1 MKKKLWMIFG
11 PVIVAIAALLILLW
25 APINFKTVTP
35 QKVRQAATSLDV
47 RVLKGESVKN
57 AAEKENYI
65 PIIGSSELS
74 RMDPFHPS
82 SMAQKYHWKNKPFL
96 LGNPGTA
103 SLTQAMNVSGMANLK
118 GNKAVMIISPQWFTK
133 TGVPPEAFKYFLS
146 PLQLTGFIL
155 NSDHGDKAMNKY
167 VAGRIL
173 DLGVDKGPIEDGA
186 LQRIADGKKITD
198 FQRFYIKN
206 FARSSLQSQD
216 DLFGSISMND
226 HEKQIDKAASKLP
239 DKYNYKELNKLA
251 IKMAKNKSQDND
263 LQIGDTFYNRQLKK
277 RISIYRNAH
286 KHVTYTH
293 SPEYNDFQALLYMF
307 AQNNTEVMFV
317 IQPINPY
324 WVKYTGMPLSSI
336 SNFDTKIKY
345 QLTSQGFNNIIDLS
359 QVKNPNYIAEDTI
372 HMGWRGWLMLD
383 RHLKDYSKDKKANPK
398 NTQYKMDSYF
408 LTDTWANNTDF
419 SNDNK

>member
-11 PVIVAIAALLILLW
+11 PVIVAAVALMLLLW
-25 APINFKTVTP
+25 TPINFKTLTP

-103 SLTQAMNVSGMANLK
+103 SLTQAMNVGGMENLK
-118 GNKAVMIISPQWFTK
+118 GNKAVFIISPQWFTK
-133 TGVPPEAFKYFLS
+133 TGVPADAFKYFLS

-167 VAGRIL
+167 VANRIL
-173 DLGVDKGPIEDGA
+173 DLGVDKGPIEDEA
-186 LQRIADGKKITD
+186 LERIAAGKQITS
-198 FQRFYIKN
+198 FERFYIQR
-206 FARSSLQSQD
+206 FARSSLKSQD

-226 HEKQIDKAASKLP
+226 HEDVISDAASKLP
-239 DKYNYKELNKLA
+239 DKYNYKKLNKLA
-251 IKMAKNKSQDND
+251 IKMAKEHSNDNAY
-263 LQIGDTFYNRQLKK
+263 QIGNKFYDKQLRK
-277 RISIYRNAH
+277 RMETYRNAH
-286 KHVTYTH
+286 RHVTYTH

-307 AQNNTEVMFV
+307 AQNKTEVLFV

-324 WVKYTGMPLSSI
+324 WVKYTGMPMSTI
-336 SNFDTKIKY
+336 TNFDTKIKY
-345 QLTSQGFNNIIDLS
+345 QLRSQGFNNIVDLS
-359 QVKNPNYIAEDTI
+359 ELKNPNYIAEDTI
-372 HMGWRGWLMLD
+372 HMGWRGWLLLD
-383 RHLKDYSKDKKANPK
+383 RHLKDYYKDKKANPK

-408 LTDTWANNTDF
+408 LTDKWANNTDF
-419 SNDNK
+419 SNNK

>member
-35 QKVRQAATSLDV
+35 SKVQQAATSLDV

-82 SMAQKYHWKNKPFL
+82 SMAQKYDWKNKPFL

-103 SLTQAMNVSGMANLK
+103 SLTQAMNVNGMSGLK
-118 GNKAVMIISPQWFTK
+118 GNKAVVIISPQWFTK
-133 TGVPPEAFKYFLS
+133 NGVPSAAFKYFLS

-167 VAGRIL
+167 VATRIL
-173 DLGVDKGPIEDGA
+173 DLGVSKGPMEDGA
-186 LQRIADGKKITD
+186 LERISEGKQITK
-198 FQRFYIKN
+198 FQRFYIKD
-206 FARSSLQSQD
+206 FARSSLKSQD
-216 DLFGSISMND
+216 NLFGSVSMNNHQD
-226 HEKQIDKAASKLP
+226 MINKASSKLP
-239 DKYNYKELNKLA
+239 DEYNYKKLNNLA
-251 IKMAKNKSQDND
+251 IKMAKTKSQDNE
-263 LQIGDTFYNRQLKK
+263 LQIGDSFYRRQLKD
-277 RISIYRNAH
+277 RITIYRNAH

-293 SPEYNDFQALLYMF
+293 SPEYNDFEALLYMF
-307 AQNNTEVMFV
+307 AQNHVEVMFV
-317 IQPINPY
+317 IQPINPH
-324 WVKYTGMPLSSI
+324 WVKYTGLPMSSI
-336 SNFDTKIKY
+336 ANFDTKIKY
-345 QLTSQGFNNIIDLS
+345 QLKSQGFNNIVDLS

-372 HMGWRGWLMLD
+372 HMGWRGWLMMD
-383 RHLKDYSKDKKANPK
+383 RRLKDYYKDKKANPK
-398 NTQYKMDSYF
+398 NTQYKMNDYF
-408 LTDTWANNTDF
+408 LTNTWAQNTDF
-419 SNDNK
+419 SNNK

>member
-35 QKVRQAATSLDV
+35 SKVQQAATSLDV

-82 SMAQKYHWKNKPFL
+82 SMAQKYNWKNKPFL

-103 SLTQAMNVSGMANLK
+103 SLTQAMNVGGMANLK

-133 TGVPPEAFKYFLS
+133 TGVPSAAFKYFLS

-167 VAGRIL
+167 VANRIL
-173 DLGVDKGPIEDGA
+173 DLNVDKGAVEDGA
-186 LQRIADGKKITD
+186 LQRIADGKQITS

-206 FARSSLQSQD
+206 LTRSSLQSQD
-216 DLFGSISMND
+216 DFFGSLSMND
-226 HEKQIDKAASKLP
+226 HEDMIDKASSQLP
-239 DKYNYKELNKLA
+239 DSYNYKDLNKLA
-251 IKMAKNKSQDND
+251 TKMAKEKSHDND
-263 LQIGDTFYNRQLKK
+263 LQIGDSFYKRQLKK
-277 RISIYRNAH
+277 RLDTYRNAH
-286 KHVTYTH
+286 RHVTYTH

-307 AQNNTEVMFV
+307 AQNKVEVMFV

-336 SNFDTKIKY
+336 TNFDTKIKY
-345 QLTSQGFNNIIDLS
+345 QLRSQGFKNIVDLS
-359 QVKNPNYIAEDTI
+359 NVKNPNYIAEDTI

-383 RHLKDYSKDKKANPK
+383 HHLKSYYKEKKANPK

-419 SNDNK
+419 SNNK

>member
-35 QKVRQAATSLDV
+35 AKVQQAATSLDI

-96 LGNPGTA
+96 QGNPGTA
-103 SLTQAMNVSGMANLK
+103 SLTQAMNVGGMTNLK
-118 GNKAVMIISPQWFTK
+118 GNKAVFIISPQWFTK
-133 TGVPPEAFKYFLS
+133 SGVPSDAFKYFLS

-155 NSDHGDKAMNKY
+155 NSDQGDRAMNKY

-173 DLGVDKGPIEDGA
+173 DLGVSKGPIEDDA
-186 LQRIADGKKITD
+186 LERISKGQQITS

-216 DLFGSISMND
+216 DLFGALSMND
-226 HEKQIDKAASKLP
+226 HEGQINEAASKLP
-239 DKYNYKELNKLA
+239 DTYDYKHLNKLA
-251 IKMAKNKSQDND
+251 TKMAKEHSTDND
-263 LQIGDTFYNRQLKK
+263 FQIGNSFYNKELKK
-277 RISIYRNAH
+277 RMDTYRNAH
-286 KHVTYTH
+286 RHVTYTH

-307 AQNNTEVMFV
+307 AQNHTEVMFV

-324 WVKYTGMPLSSI
+324 WVKYTGMPMSSI
-336 SNFDTKIKY
+336 TNFDTKIKY
-345 QLTSQGFNNIIDLS
+345 QLKSQGFNNIVDLS
-359 QVKNPNYIAEDTI
+359 NVKNPNYIAEDTI

-383 RHLKDYSKDKKANPK
+383 HHLKGFYKDKKANPK

-408 LTDTWANNTDF
+408 LTDTWANNTKF
-419 SNDNK
+419 

>member
-35 QKVRQAATSLDV
+35 QKVRQAATSLDI

-96 LGNPGTA
+96 QGNPGTA
-103 SLTQAMNVSGMANLK
+103 SLTQAFNVGGMSNLK
-118 GNKAVMIISPQWFTK
+118 GNKAVFIISPQWFTK
-133 TGVPPEAFKYFLS
+133 TGVPSDAFKYFLS

-167 VAGRIL
+167 IANRVL
-173 DLGVDKGPIEDGA
+173 DLGVSKGPIEDGA
-186 LQRIADGKKITD
+186 LERISKGQQITN
-198 FQRFYIKN
+198 FQRMYIKRVSR
-206 FARSSLQSQD
+206 ASLQSQD
-216 DLFGSISMND
+216 NLFGALSMND
-226 HEKQIDKAASKLP
+226 HQNMINKAASQLP
-239 DKYNYKELNKLA
+239 DTYDYKHLNKLA
-251 IKMAKNKSQDND
+251 TKLAKKHSTDND
-263 LQIGDTFYNRQLKK
+263 LQIGNSFYKKELKK
-277 RISIYRNAH
+277 RIVKYKNAH
-286 KHVTYTH
+286 RHVTYTR

-307 AQNNTEVMFV
+307 AQNKTEVMFV

-324 WVKYTGMPLSSI
+324 WVKYTGMPMSSI
-336 SNFDTKIKY
+336 TNFDKKIKY
-345 QLTSQGFNNIIDLS
+345 QLKSQGFNNIVDLS
-359 QVKNPNYIAEDTI
+359 NVKNPNYIAEDTI

-383 RHLKDYSKDKKANPK
+383 KDLKGYYQTKKANPE
-398 NTQYKMDSYF
+398 NTQYHMNSYF
-408 LTDTWANNTDF
+408 LTNKWA
-419 SNDNK
+419 SDNQF

>member
-35 QKVRQAATSLDV
+35 EKVEQAATSLDV

-96 LGNPGTA
+96 QGNPGTA
-103 SLTQAMNVSGMANLK
+103 SLTQAMNVGGMANLK
-118 GNKAVMIISPQWFTK
+118 GNKAVLIISPQWFTK
-133 TGVPPEAFKYFLS
+133 SGVPSDAFKYFLS

-155 NSDHGDKAMNKY
+155 NSSHGDKAMNKY
-167 VAGRIL
+167 IAGRVL
-173 DLGVDKGPIEDGA
+173 DLGVSKGPIEDDA
-186 LQRIADGKKITD
+186 LERISEGKQITSL
-198 FQRFYIKN
+198 QRFYIET

-226 HEKQIDKAASKLP
+226 HQKMIDKASSQLP
-239 DKYNYKELNKLA
+239 DTYDYKHLNKLA
-251 IKMAKNKSQDND
+251 TKLAEKHSNDND
-263 LQIGDTFYNRQLKK
+263 LQIGNSFYKKQLKT
-277 RISIYRNAH
+277 RIDTYKDTH

-307 AQNNTEVMFV
+307 AQNKVDVMFV

-324 WVKYTGMPLSSI
+324 WVKYTGMPMSSI
-336 SNFDTKIKY
+336 TNFDTKIKY
-345 QLTSQGFNNIIDLS
+345 QLRSQGFNNIVDLS
-359 QVKNPNYIAEDTI
+359 HVKNSNYIAEDTI

-383 RHLKDYSKDKKANPK
+383 HHLKGFYKDKKANPK
-398 NTQYKMDSYF
+398 DTQYKMDSYF
-408 LTDTWANNTDF
+408 LTDTWANNTKF
-419 SNDNK
+419 

>member
-35 QKVRQAATSLDV
+35 AKVQQAATSLDI

-103 SLTQAMNVSGMANLK
+103 SLTQALNVSGMSGLK

-133 TGVPPEAFKYFLS
+133 SGVPSDAFKYFLS

-173 DLGVDKGPIEDGA
+173 DLGVSKGPIEDDA
-186 LQRIADGKKITD
+186 LERISEGKQITS

-216 DLFGSISMND
+216 DFFGALSMND
-226 HEKQIDKAASKLP
+226 HEKMINKASSQLP
-239 DKYNYKELNKLA
+239 DTYDYKHLNKLA
-251 IKMAKNKSQDND
+251 TKMAKNHSRDND
-263 LQIGDTFYNRQLKK
+263 LQIGDSFYKRQLKT
-277 RISIYRNAH
+277 RIDTYKNAH

-307 AQNNTEVMFV
+307 AQNHVDVMFV
-317 IQPINPY
+317 IQPINPK
-324 WVKYTGMPLSSI
+324 WVKYTGMPMSSI
-336 SNFDTKIKY
+336 TNFDTKIKY
-345 QLTSQGFNNIIDLS
+345 QLRSQGFTNIVDLS
-359 QVKNPNYIAEDTI
+359 NVKNPNYIAEDTI

-383 RHLKDYSKDKKANPK
+383 HHLKDFYKDKKADPK
-398 NTQYKMDSYF
+398 KTQYKMDSYF
-408 LTDTWANNTDF
+408 LTNTWANNVQF
-419 SNDNK
+419 NNK

>member
-35 QKVRQAATSLDV
+35 QKVQQASTSLDV

-96 LGNPGTA
+96 QGNPGTA
-103 SLTQAMNVSGMANLK
+103 SLTQAMNVGGMSNLK
-118 GNKAVMIISPQWFTK
+118 GDKAVFIISPQWFSK
-133 TGVPPEAFKYFLS
+133 SGVQADAFKYFLS

-167 VAGRIL
+167 VASRIL
-173 DLGVDKGPIEDGA
+173 DLGVSKGPIEDDA
-186 LQRIADGKKITD
+186 LGRISEGKQITD

-216 DLFGSISMND
+216 DLFGSVSMNN
-226 HEKQIDKAASKLP
+226 HQEQIDKASSQLP
-239 DKYNYKELNKLA
+239 NTYDYKHLNTLATEL
-251 IKMAKNKSQDND
+251 AKKNSHDND
-263 LQIGDTFYNRQLKK
+263 LQIGDSFYKRQLKK
-277 RISIYRNAH
+277 RIDTYKNTH
-286 KHVTYTH
+286 TKVTYTR

-307 AQNNTEVMFV
+307 AQNKVEVMFV

-324 WVKYTGMPLSSI
+324 WVRYTGMPMSSI
-336 SNFDTKIKY
+336 TNFDKKIKY
-345 QLTSQGFNNIIDLS
+345 QLKSQGFNNIVDLS
-359 QVKNPNYIAEDTI
+359 NVKNPNYIAEDTI
-372 HMGWRGWLMLD
+372 HMGWRGWLMMD
-383 RHLKDYSKDKKANPK
+383 RKLKGYYQDKKADPAM
-398 NTQYKMDSYF
+398 TQYKMNSYF
-408 LTDTWANNTDF
+408 LTDKWAN
-419 SNDNK
+419 DNQFTK

>member
-35 QKVRQAATSLDV
+35 QKVQQASTSLDV

-96 LGNPGTA
+96 QGNPGTA
-103 SLTQAMNVSGMANLK
+103 SLTQAMNVGGMTSLK
-118 GNKAVMIISPQWFTK
+118 GNKAVFIISPQWFTK
-133 TGVPPEAFKYFLS
+133 SGVQSDAFKYFLS

-155 NSDHGDKAMNKY
+155 NSGHGDKAMNKY
-167 VAGRIL
+167 IANRIL
-173 DLGVDKGPIEDGA
+173 DLGVDKGPIEDNA
-186 LQRIADGKKITD
+186 LQRISEGKQITD
-198 FQRFYIKN
+198 FQRFYIKRVSR
-206 FARSSLQSQD
+206 ASLQSQD

-226 HEKQIDKAASKLP
+226 HEKQIDHAADQLP
-239 DKYNYKELNKLA
+239 DTYNYKNLNKLA
-251 IKMAKNKSQDND
+251 TKLAAKHSTDND
-263 LQIGDTFYNRQLKK
+263 MQIGNSFYRKQLKK
-277 RISIYRNAH
+277 RIVKYKNTHR
-286 KHVTYTH
+286 HVTYTH

-307 AQNNTEVMFV
+307 AQNKTEVMFV
-317 IQPINPY
+317 IQPVNPH
-324 WVKYTGMPLSSI
+324 WIKYTGMPMSTI
-336 SNFDTKIKY
+336 TNFDTKIKY
-345 QLTSQGFNNIIDLS
+345 QLKSQGFNNIVDLS
-359 QVKNPNYIAEDTI
+359 HVKDPNYIAEDTI

-383 RHLKDYSKDKKANPK
+383 HHLKNYYKDKKANPK

-419 SNDNK
+419 SNNK

>member
-35 QKVRQAATSLDV
+35 TKVQQAATSLDV

-103 SLTQAMNVSGMANLK
+103 SLTQAMNVGGMANLK

-133 TGVPPEAFKYFLS
+133 SGVQAEAFKYFLS

-167 VAGRIL
+167 VANRII
-173 DLGVDKGPIEDGA
+173 DLGVSKGVIEDNA
-186 LQRIADGKKITD
+186 LERISEGKQITS
-198 FQRFYIKN
+198 FQRFYIKRVSR
-206 FARSSLQSQD
+206 ASLQSQD
-216 DLFGSISMND
+216 NLFGSISMNN
-226 HEKQIDKAASKLP
+226 HQKIIDKASSKLP
-239 DKYNYKELNKLA
+239 DTYDYKHLNKLA
-251 IKMAKNKSQDND
+251 EKMAKEHSTDND
-263 LQIGDTFYNRQLKK
+263 LQIGNNFYNKQLKK
-277 RISIYRNAH
+277 NIITYRNTH

-307 AQNNTEVMFV
+307 AQNKVEVMFV

-336 SNFDTKIKY
+336 TNFDTKIKY
-345 QLTSQGFNNIIDLS
+345 QLKSQGFNNIVDLS
-359 QVKNPNYIAEDTI
+359 QVKNSNYIAEDTI
-372 HMGWRGWLMLD
+372 HMGWRGWLMMD
-383 RHLKDYSKDKKANPK
+383 HRLKNYYKDKKANPK
-398 NTQYKMDSYF
+398 NTQYKMNDYF
-408 LTDTWANNTDF
+408 LTDKWANDTNF
-419 SNDNK
+419 SNNK